1 MRLRTSLALSFALMA
16 PGAALAQD
24 TLPPGIWTNTEDA
37 SFAGEEGRARPE
49 QVLLEVGPDGRWRMI
64 DAFGAPQ
71 GEWRS
76 GPIPGL
82 AQRESGSGWQISG
95 SEIRRAQAFSC
106 WFSVRKH
113 AAKPDGSPDW
123 SFTSG
128 LRTFDQGGR
137 VAIPGAGQAPD
148 VTVRL
153 RNVTWARGSTNKPSL
168 VLYVH
173 KDDPDRAESYSWASP
188 DANLIGINLR
198 WMQGSC
204 GREQAPASAN
214 NSDRQALLAAA
225 GQRWQEAYEARD
237 WARLRGLYTDDAV
250 LMTQGQPKIV
260 GADKIVAFL
269 QRIPNAGGSVQFRF
283 ANEEVTL
290 DPGGHGTVT
299 AKYRMDIAFPGR
311 EPVIVA
317 GRSLLIY
324 RWQDGEWKL
333 WRDIDNLAPDV
344 TPADFPQ

>member
-1 MRLRTSLALSFALMA
+1 MRLPTCLALSFALA
-16 PGAALAQD
+16 VPGAALAQD
-24 TLPPGIWTNTEDA
+24 MLPAGIWTNTEDA
-37 SFAGEEGRARPE
+37 SFAEEERRARPDP
-49 QVLLEVGPDGRWRMI
+49 VMLEVGPDGRWRMI
-64 DAFGAPQ
+64 DAYGAPQ

-82 AQRESGSGWQISG
+82 ARRESGSGWQVSG

-113 AAKPDGSPDW
+113 AAKPDGAPDW

-137 VAIPGAGQAPD
+137 VAIPGLGQAPD
-148 VTVRL
+148 VNVRL
-153 RNVTWARGSTNKPSL
+153 RNVTWAKGSSNKPSL

-173 KDDPDRAESYSWASP
+173 KGDPDRAESYSWASP

-204 GREQAPASAN
+204 SREQAPAFADQG
-214 NSDRQALLAAA
+214 DRQTLLAAA

-237 WARLRGLYTDDAV
+237 WAGLRRLYTDDAV

-269 QRIPNAGGSVQFRF
+269 QRIPNAEGSVQFRF

-290 DPGGHGTVT
+290 DPAGYGTVT
-299 AKYRMDIAFPGR
+299 AKYRMDIAPPGR
-311 EPVIVA
+311 DPVVVA